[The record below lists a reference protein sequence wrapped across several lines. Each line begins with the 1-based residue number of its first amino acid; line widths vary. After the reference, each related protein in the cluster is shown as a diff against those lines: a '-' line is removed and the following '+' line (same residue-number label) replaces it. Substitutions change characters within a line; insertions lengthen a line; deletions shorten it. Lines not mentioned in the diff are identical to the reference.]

1 MTHGA
6 HGGTETTGWCG
17 TVVLL
22 AIALVGSVPPGPIAA
37 AQAPGGFTALF
48 NGRNLDGWV
57 VENSADDNFRVV
69 EGVLRVEG
77 PGGWLRSAQQYGDF
91 SLRVEVRFLTSDA
104 DSGVFLRAPG
114 PASNI
119 FIRGWPANA
128 YQVQVRDMSVNRT
141 TNPFWAGNL
150 YRHRV
155 PQGPTT
161 FHADAALAAI
171 RPTGEWQLFEIDVT
185 GDRVQARVNAVDVLD
200 ATGIVNPRGYIG
212 LQGETGALEYRRIE
226 IRE

>member
-1 MTHGA
+1 M
-6 HGGTETTGWCG
+6 
-17 TVVLL
+17 
-22 AIALVGSVPPGPIAA
+22 
-37 AQAPGGFTALF
+37 FF
-48 NGRNLDGWV
+48 
-57 VENSADDNFRVV
+57 
-69 EGVLRVEG
+69 
-77 PGGWLRSAQQYGDF
+77 
-91 SLRVEVRFLTSDA
+91 
-104 DSGVFLRAPG
+104 RAPG

-119 FIRGWPANA
+119 FVRGWPANA

-161 FHADAALAAI
+161 FHADAALAAV
-171 RPTGEWQLFEIDVT
+171 RPTGEWQVFEIDVT
-185 GDRVQARVNAVDVLD
+185 GDRVQATLNGTPVLD
-200 ATGIVNPRGYIG
+200 ARGIVNPRGYIG

>member
-1 MTHGA
+1 MWLT
-6 HGGTETTGWCG
+6 
-17 TVVLL
+17 L
-22 AIALVGSVPPGPIAA
+22 AVALILAFPLAPVAA
-37 AQAPGGFTALF
+37 RQESDGFTSLF
-48 NGRNLDGWV
+48 NGRDLDGWV
-57 VENSADDNFRVV
+57 VENSAGDNFRVID
-69 EGVLRVEG
+69 GVLRVEG
-77 PGGWLRSAQQYGDF
+77 PEGWLRSAQQYGDF
-91 SLRVEVRFLTSDA
+91 SLRVEVRFLTADA

-150 YRHRV
+150 CRHRV
-155 PQGPTT
+155 AQGPTT
-161 FHADAALAAI
+161 FHADAALGAI
-171 RPTGEWQLFEIDVT
+171 RPTGEWQLFEIEVE
-185 GDRVQARVNAVDVLD
+185 GDRVRASINGADVLD

-226 IRE
+226 IRER